1 MMVDSQAPNGHGLTG
16 GPSSV
21 CVITTTEQQPLRGTL
36 VRRGCRFRL
45 SHSFHEF
52 PRQNALIAPQCPS
65 DPNPRNTHHKT
76 LPSPLKSSHVSCYTS
91 TWARQRRQR
100 LLLPFLLYFWEWQTE
115 FRFGA
120 SPALAGLKMQIG
132 DWYRVC
138 IRSRGER
145 RESAVVFCRVL
156 SSLLSLSKS
165 EIPAYPRR
173 GHCPM

>member
-1 MMVDSQAPNGHGLTG
+1 MDSRGGLAQYAQSPPPNNNLYE
-16 GPSSV
+16 V
-21 CVITTTEQQPLRGTL
+21 
-36 VRRGCRFRL
+36 RL
-45 SHSFHEF
+45 SAGAVGFAFPISFHES

-65 DPNPRNTHHKT
+65 DPNPRNTRHKT

-156 SSLLSLSKS
+156 SSLSSLSKS